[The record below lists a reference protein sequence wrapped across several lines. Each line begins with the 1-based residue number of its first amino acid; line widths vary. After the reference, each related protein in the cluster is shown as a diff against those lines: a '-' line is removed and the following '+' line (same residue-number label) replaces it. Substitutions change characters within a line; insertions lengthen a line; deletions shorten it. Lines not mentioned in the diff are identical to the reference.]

1 MQRIR
6 IATGVVTSS
15 LPSRVPIT
23 AERTCPRTQFPL
35 IDVKGAVPSRGA
47 FTQRIATGA
56 KFTGSWNCHGV
67 VWQGP

>member
-6 IATGVVTSS
+6 IATGVVLTTAAVAGADYGGKD
-15 LPSRVPIT
+15 LPADAV
-23 AERTCPRTQFPL
+23 PL
-35 IDVKGAVPSRGA
+35 IDVKGAVPSRGT